1 LFALRKVTNEY
12 MTVTKDLVVSQ
23 RLWNGY
29 GK

>member
-1 LFALRKVTNEY
+1 VTNEY